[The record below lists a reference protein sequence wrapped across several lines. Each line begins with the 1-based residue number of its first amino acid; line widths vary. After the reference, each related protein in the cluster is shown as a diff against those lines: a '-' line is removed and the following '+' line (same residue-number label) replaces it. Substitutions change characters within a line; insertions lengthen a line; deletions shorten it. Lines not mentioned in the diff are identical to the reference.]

1 MNKISVF
8 FILLLPIMSPS
19 ANPAILDQYI
29 ATALSNNLALQQ
41 QVFSYEKSVAALQE
55 ARGLFMPSIALDAR
69 YSRAGGGRKIEIPV
83 GDFVNPIHE
92 ALNYLLQQ
100 NVFPTNVEVEPIPF
114 LREREQETKLR
125 AVQPLFQPAIYY
137 NYKIKEDL
145 RNIEKANRDAYMRQV
160 VSEVKTAYFN
170 YFKTL
175 EILDLLERTQDLLDE
190 NLRVSEKLVASGK
203 ATREVIYR
211 AQADLSFL
219 ETQKAEAH
227 KNQDLAAAYFNFLLN
242 RPPVEEI
249 QSAGIDSF
257 PSPAIPDLTESEQQ
271 ALQNREE
278 LKQLDLGITASR
290 QGVKLQKS
298 AFLPNI
304 FAVVD
309 YGFQG
314 EKYRFAREDD
324 FWMAS
329 AILQW
334 NLFNGFQDKARIQQA
349 RLEQKKLEIRRIE
362 LEEQIR
368 LQVRE
373 AYHNLVVA
381 VKNLQ
386 STRDR
391 LLSEKKSFNIVNKK
405 YQQGA
410 ALQIEYLDARNN
422 YISADIQRI
431 VALYDYYIRRAE
443 FEKIIAN
450 YPLPHDAT
458 ER

>member
-1 MNKISVF
+1 
-8 FILLLPIMSPS
+8 
-19 ANPAILDQYI
+19 
-29 ATALSNNLALQQ
+29 
-41 QVFSYEKSVAALQE
+41 
-55 ARGLFMPSIALDAR
+55 
-69 YSRAGGGRKIEIPV
+69 
-83 GDFVNPIHE
+83 
-92 ALNYLLQQ
+92 
-100 NVFPTNVEVEPIPF
+100 VFPTNVEVEPIPF

-125 AVQPLFQPAIYY
+125 AIQPLFQPAIYY

-145 RNIEKANRDAYMRQV
+145 RNIEKVSRDAYMRQV

-175 EILDLLERTQDLLDE
+175 EILDLLERTRDLLEE
-190 NLRVSEKLVASGK
+190 NLRVSEKLVANGK

-219 ETQKAEAH
+219 ETQKAEAL
-227 KNQDLAAAYFNFLLN
+227 KNQDLAVAYFNFLLN
-242 RPPVEEI
+242 RPPTEEI
-249 QSAGIDSF
+249 RSAVIDSF
-257 PSPAIPDLTESEQQ
+257 PSPAIPDLKESEQQ

-278 LKQLDLGITASR
+278 LKQLELGIAASR

-298 AFLPNI
+298 SFLPNI
-304 FAVVD
+304 FAAVD

-314 EKYRFAREDD
+314 EKYRFTREDD

-349 RLEQKKLEIRRIE
+349 RLEQKKLETRRIE

-373 AYHNLVVA
+373 AYHNLIVA
-381 VKNLQ
+381 GKNLQ

-422 YISADIQRI
+422 YISADIERI

-443 FEKIIAN
+443 FEKITAN
-450 YPLPHDAT
+450 YRLPHDAT
-458 ER
+458 EK